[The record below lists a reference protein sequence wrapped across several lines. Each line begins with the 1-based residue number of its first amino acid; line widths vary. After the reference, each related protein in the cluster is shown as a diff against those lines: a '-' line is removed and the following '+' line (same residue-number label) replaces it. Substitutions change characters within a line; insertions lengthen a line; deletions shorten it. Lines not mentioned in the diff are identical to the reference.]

1 MSNRYSPVM
10 PYHSDALS
18 LDGLIAELN
27 LLPPELPVAVAM
39 IDIDSFQPVNDTHGM
54 AVGDAILGGFER
66 LLRSGLGPDA
76 LTAHVRGD
84 EFAVAL
90 PDTACEEAL
99 LTLEAIRSEF
109 AAREAA
115 PGVPDRLSM
124 SVGIAGRP
132 AHGSTAEEL
141 LEAADAG
148 LVRAKRAGG
157 NRIAIHVD
165 ERMILK
171 SSYYPRAS
179 LHRLTKLSR
188 RTGRPEASLLREA
201 LDEYLVRK
209 HEAVPG
215 LPRSAGMSPVDR
227 DNQEQ
232 HHQRR
237 EGEHGDGA
245 E

>member
-1 MSNRYSPVM
+1 M

-18 LDGLIAELN
+18 LDGLIAEVN
-27 LLPPELPVAVAM
+27 LLSPDLPVAVAM
-39 IDIDSFQPVNDTHGM
+39 IDLDSFQPVNDAHGM
-54 AVGDAILGGFER
+54 AVGDAILAGFER
-66 LLRSGLGPDA
+66 LLRSALGPHA
-76 LTAHVRGD
+76 LLAHVRGD

-99 LTLEAIRSEF
+99 LALEAVRSEF

-115 PGVPDRLSM
+115 PGVHDRLSV

-141 LEAADAG
+141 LEAADTG

-157 NRIAIHVD
+157 NRIAIHVE
-165 ERMILK
+165 ERMVLK
-171 SSYYPRAS
+171 SSYYPRPS

-201 LDEYLVRK
+201 LDEYLARVQ
-209 HEAVPG
+209 EAG
-215 LPRSAGMSPVDR
+215 
-227 DNQEQ
+227 
-232 HHQRR
+232 
-237 EGEHGDGA
+237 
-245 E
+245 